1 MGFFIKTGIIC
12 KTTFIRN
19 NSYLK
24 FVCLSVFFAI
34 TLNIANVKI
43 SQNVVLGM
51 QFEVCSLKFAV
62 YIWTWGLLFC
72 TTWFLILYAY
82 AHALCLNLLLVLT
95 EIFSGHLGFIRQQ
108 ESRQIFV
115 VWFSG
120 CCSKSLQ
127 VLTVTN
133 LSIKFTL
140 FTTWFLFDGL
150 LHDKTLSSLERLL
163 LIIHNH
169 PKN

>member
-1 MGFFIKTGIIC
+1 M
-12 KTTFIRN
+12 
-19 NSYLK
+19 
-24 FVCLSVFFAI
+24 FVCLFS
-34 TLNIANVKI
+34 LWLLWIANVKI

-51 QFEVCSLKFAV
+51 QFEVCSLHLNVRAAV
-62 YIWTWGLLFC
+62 LCYVISHT
-72 TTWFLILYAY
+72 
-82 AHALCLNLLLVLT
+82 LCLCSCSMLKFT
-95 EIFSGHLGFIRQQ
+95 SCIICIIPSGHLGFIRQQ

-150 LHDKTLSSLERLL
+150 LHDKTLSSLKRLL

-169 PKN
+169 PKKLKKCIKTPQIYVKNNIENIQTDVRD